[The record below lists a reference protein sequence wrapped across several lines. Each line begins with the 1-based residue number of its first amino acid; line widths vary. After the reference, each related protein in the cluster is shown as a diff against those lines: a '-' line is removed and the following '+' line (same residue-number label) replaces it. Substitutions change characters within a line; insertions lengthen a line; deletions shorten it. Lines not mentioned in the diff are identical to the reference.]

1 LGVEK
6 GLMEIAAKKHTV
18 KFTATKTVKKPTEV
32 KFKMRTGDKVK
43 FEADKPVKKKVR
55 LKFQAID

>member
-1 LGVEK
+1 
-6 GLMEIAAKKHTV
+6 MEIAAKKHTV

-32 KFKMRTGDKVK
+32 KLKMRTGDKVK